1 VTATERSTP
10 ERWTIVSTAPFP
22 ADAIR
27 KFLPEGTEAEIV
39 VVEPRTEDGAVAA
52 VGNADIVIGDFT
64 FEVPI
69 TRRVIE
75 AMKRCRAIL
84 QPSAGFQQIDHVAAA
99 EQGIPVCNCAG
110 ANDVPVAEHTVMAGV
125 ALMRELAWTDRQIR
139 AGEWPQFGRPHH
151 EVATRTWGIVG
162 FGRIGRQVA
171 QRLAGWEMTIL
182 YHDAFRPSPE
192 DEAKLGVEYAELDEL
207 LARADVVSLHV
218 PLLPD
223 TRHLL
228 DTRRLGLMKPEACLV
243 NVARGGVVDE
253 AALLGALRDGR
264 LRGAALDVFEQEPL
278 PSGHPFT
285 ELDNVILSP
294 HTAGTV
300 VEAQVRILK
309 KTKANLNRV
318 LAGERL
324 ADVVNGVP

>member
-1 VTATERSTP
+1 MNAP

-22 ADAIR
+22 ADALR
-27 KFLPEGTEAEIV
+27 NFLPEGTEAEIV
-39 VVEPRTEDGAVAA
+39 VVEPRTEDAAVAA
-52 VGNADIVIGDFT
+52 VADADIVIGDFT
-64 FEVPI
+64 FAVPI

-75 AMKRCRAIL
+75 AMTRCRAIL
-84 QPSAGFQQIDHVAAA
+84 QPSAGFQQIDHLAAA
-99 EQGIPVCNCAG
+99 EHGIPVCNCAG
-110 ANDVPVAEHTVMAGV
+110 ANDIPVAEHTVMAGI

-139 AGEWPQFGRPHH
+139 AGEWPQFGRPNR
-151 EVATRTWGIVG
+151 EVAARTWGIVG

-171 QRLAGWEMTIL
+171 KRLQGWEMEIL
-182 YHDAFRPSPE
+182 YFDAFRPSPD
-192 DEAKLGVEYAELDEL
+192 DEAALGVQYAELDDL

-223 TRHLL
+223 TRHLI
-228 DTRRLGLMKPEACLV
+228 DARRLGLMKPDAGLV

-253 AALLGALRDGR
+253 AALLEVLRAGK

-278 PSGHPFT
+278 PAGHPFT

-318 LAGERL
+318 LAGEPL
-324 ADVVNGVP
+324 VDVVNGVA

>member
-1 VTATERSTP
+1 MTAP
-10 ERWTIVSTAPFP
+10 ERRTPDRWTVASTAPFP

-27 KFLPEGTEAEIV
+27 RFLPEGTDAEIV
-39 VVEPRTEDGAVAA
+39 VVEPRTEAGAVAA
-52 VGNADIVIGDFT
+52 VADADIVIGDFT

-69 TRRVIE
+69 TRPVIE
-75 AMKRCRAIL
+75 AMTRCRAIL

-99 EQGIPVCNCAG
+99 EHGIPVCNCAG

-139 AGEWPQFGRPHH
+139 SGQWPQFGRPNR
-151 EVATRTWGIVG
+151 EVAARTWGIVG

-182 YHDAFRPSPE
+182 YHDAFRPSPG
-192 DEAKLGVEYAELDEL
+192 DEAALGVEYAELDDL
-207 LARADVVSLHV
+207 LARADIVSLHV

-223 TRHLL
+223 TRHLI
-228 DTRRLGLMKPEACLV
+228 DARRLALLKPDACLV

-253 AALLGALRDGR
+253 AALLEVLREGR

-278 PSGHPFT
+278 PAGHPFT

-318 LAGERL
+318 LAGEAL
-324 ADVVNGVP
+324 VDVVNGVA

>member
-1 VTATERSTP
+1 MTAPERPTP

-27 KFLPEGTEAEIV
+27 RFLPEGTDADIV
-39 VVEPRTEDGAVAA
+39 VVAPRTEDGAIAA
-52 VGNADIVIGDFT
+52 VTDADIVLGDFT

-75 AMKRCRAIL
+75 AMTRCRAIL

-99 EQGIPVCNCAG
+99 EHGVPVCNCAG
-110 ANDVPVAEHTVMAGV
+110 ANDVPVAEHTVMAGI

-139 AGEWPQFGRPHH
+139 AGQWPQFGRPNR
-151 EVATRTWGIVG
+151 EVANRTWGIVG

-192 DEAKLGVEYAELDEL
+192 DEAALGVQYAELDDL

-223 TRHLL
+223 TRHLI
-228 DTRRLGLMKPEACLV
+228 DARRLALLKPDAGLV

-253 AALLGALRDGR
+253 AALLEALREGR

-278 PSGHPFT
+278 PAGHPFT

-318 LAGERL
+318 LTGEPL
-324 ADVVNGVP
+324 VDVVNGVA

>member
-1 VTATERSTP
+1 MTAP
-10 ERWTIVSTAPFP
+10 ERQTPDRWTVVSTAPFP
-22 ADAIR
+22 AEALR
-27 KFLPEGTEAEIV
+27 RFLPEGTDAEIV

-52 VGNADIVIGDFT
+52 VAEADIVIGDFT

-75 AMKRCRAIL
+75 AMTRCRAIL

-99 EQGIPVCNCAG
+99 EHGIPVCNCAG

-139 AGEWPQFGRPHH
+139 AGQWPQFGRQNN
-151 EVATRTWGIVG
+151 EVASRTWGIVG

-171 QRLAGWEMTIL
+171 QRLAGWEMTVL
-182 YHDAFRPSPE
+182 YHDAFRPSAE
-192 DEAKLGVEYAELDEL
+192 DEAALGVEYAELDDL
-207 LARADVVSLHV
+207 LARADIVSLHV

-223 TRHLL
+223 TRHLI
-228 DTRRLGLMKPEACLV
+228 DARRLALLKPDACLV

-253 AALLGALRDGR
+253 AALLEALRDHR

-278 PSGHPFT
+278 PAGHPFT

-309 KTKANLNRV
+309 KTKANLDRV
-318 LAGERL
+318 LTGEPL
-324 ADVVNGVP
+324 VDVVNGVG